1 MGNKVLVSFLVVAI
15 FNLLVGCYS
24 SELVTP
30 LEYNKIK
37 EEDKPDDIRVITK
50 DFEEYHFSDSNYYI
64 ENDTLYGKVSV
75 KELSFEGKCA
85 LNEIESI
92 QVEYFSQKYHSL
104 VTVLQYQKMEAE
116 RGKPDEIYLT
126 KTDFTKYHFMK
137 PDYHIENDTL
147 YGKGKLILDREELLN
162 KKIALSNIESI
173 VDESIN
179 LQNTVV
185 LSGGLLL
192 TLAVIFVVVAIVVF
206 VNWEL

>member
-126 KTDFTKYHFMK
+126 KTDFTKYHLMK
-137 PDYHIENDTL
+137 TDYHIENDTL